1 MAVACCDNEA
11 CHAQLTSGKPEN
23 QPNWSQLVPIGPNW
37 SEDNMFWKAFLPTSF
52 GFERVCVFQT
62 QGPIFTADWFGPRET
77 WVMEVQDNDRVA
89 I

>member
-1 MAVACCDNEA
+1 
-11 CHAQLTSGKPEN
+11 
-23 QPNWSQLVPIGPNW
+23 
-37 SEDNMFWKAFLPTSF
+37 MFWKAFLPTSF

-62 QGPIFTADWFGPRET
+62 RGPIFTADWFGPRET